1 MLLRNKGRHEVG
13 LLTVSGHVQLYR
25 RYFWSVRFGGQFPVD
40 EVLGITASAV
50 SPGAS
55 QLCCSMGIAQ
65 DFGQGA
71 EDLQRMSGLRVSKE
85 RLRQITEREG
95 EKVSADRR
103 EGTLAPVWSADE
115 AQVEGSGRTRV
126 YVGADGV
133 LVRTVTQEEKDK
145 RRQQHT
151 IRRRQRG
158 QRKVGNTKPLPP
170 VRAGSDDRFKEMKIG
185 LFYDQSKS
193 RTHLFATE
201 GDHEAFGQLLRQHAD
216 ALGFET
222 AREQISL
229 TDGAPWI
236 RKQLLKRFKHLEAL
250 LLDFYHLSEHIWTA
264 ATCCLGPGDAATEWA
279 KRQLTAM
286 KETGYRAVL
295 ADIDVLRKKVRS
307 KAKKESLRRLRQYIL
322 ERWEMVDYRQAL
334 ARGWDIGSGPT
345 EAACK
350 NLTLR
355 LKRTGMKWDTDH
367 AAAMMNLIALRE
379 SGQWDLYWRTR
390 KTA

>member
-1 MLLRNKGRHEVG
+1 MS
-13 LLTVSGHVQLYR
+13 LLTVDGDIQLHR
-25 RYFWSVRFGGQFPVD
+25 RYFWSARSGGQFPVD
-40 EVLGITASAV
+40 AVLGITASTV

-55 QLCCSMGIAQ
+55 QLCCSMGMAQ

-71 EDLQRMSGLRVSKE
+71 EDLHRMSGLRVSKE

-95 EKVSADRR
+95 EKVAIDRR
-103 EGTLAPVWSADE
+103 EGTLAPAWSADE
-115 AQVEGSGRTRV
+115 AQVERKARTRV
-126 YVGADGV
+126 YVGVDGV

-145 RRQQHT
+145 RRQRHAV
-151 IRRRQRG
+151 RRRQRG
-158 QRKVGNTKPLPP
+158 RTKVGNTKPLPP
-170 VRAGSDDRFKEMKIG
+170 ARAGSDDRFKEMKIG

-193 RTHLFATE
+193 RSHLFATE
-201 GDHEAFGQLLRQHAD
+201 GDREVFGQLMRQHAD
-216 ALGFET
+216 AIGIEG
-222 AREQISL
+222 AVEQISL

-250 LLDFYHLSEHIWTA
+250 LLDFYHLSEHVWET
-264 ATCCLGPGDAATEWA
+264 ATCCLGRGDAATEWA

-295 ADIDVLRKKVRS
+295 ADLDALRKKVRA
-307 KAKKESLRRLRQYIL
+307 KAKKESLRLLRHYIL
-322 ERWEMVDYRQAL
+322 DRREMVDYRQAL

-367 AAAMMNLIALRE
+367 AAAMMNLVALRE
-379 SGQWDLYWRTR
+379 SGQWTDYWEKR